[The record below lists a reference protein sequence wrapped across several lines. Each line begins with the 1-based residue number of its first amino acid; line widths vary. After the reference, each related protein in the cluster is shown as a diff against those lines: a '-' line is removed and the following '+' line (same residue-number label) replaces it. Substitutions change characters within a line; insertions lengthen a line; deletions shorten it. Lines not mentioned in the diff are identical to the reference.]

1 MRRYTPLLL
10 TAFVAAFLAVL
21 GTVYLGTFADKKGL
35 QPGKTI
41 TVYTTL
47 PVEQAEMLA
56 QEYEKS
62 ANVRIAFKA
71 MGTEE
76 LSSRLKKEANKSG
89 ADLVLA
95 SRQVLEPAAAAGAF
109 VPYGS
114 EAADSVSD
122 ALKSEDDAWVGVWY
136 DPIVFC
142 VNSDY
147 LALTVRQCRHLL
159 PNQRGQIATLCGFL
173 RADRIRVFDH
183 INQVAAVRI
192 AVNYGLIERHQ
203 RGRRCDCLLSS
214 LVCHAPEAKRRFDRL
229 ADVPGGPSCPRFT
242 LPGEGEGGGNKRQTA
257 HLQQVFQVNTRATF
271 QNAHVSDGNF
281 VDQAPVPL
289 HQRPLRVLVVW
300 IELKSGNKLFHGL
313 ARLLVLIR
321 NARSFPKWPYYTGFI
336 FVLACWRVN
345 AVTTNGGT
353 LL

>member
-147 LALTVRQCRHLL
+147 LALMTRIPSTWEELAAYPGIRIGMTDFLAADAPQQLMFTLAAEYGEPAAFRILAGLHPKVVQYVKYLSTPVRMAGMGEVDVSIAVQSETLRYINQGYPLKIVYPSDGTAYLL
-159 PNQRGQIATLCGFL
+159 MGMGLINEKSPEARAFMDWLLSDEAQLALQRENQFYIPANQATLAYKMLTGKNLILFEKQPEYTKEQRKAML
-173 RADRIRVFDH
+173 DRWLKE
-183 INQVAAVRI
+183 VR
-192 AVNYGLIERHQ
+192 
-203 RGRRCDCLLSS
+203 
-214 LVCHAPEAKRRFDRL
+214 
-229 ADVPGGPSCPRFT
+229 
-242 LPGEGEGGGNKRQTA
+242 
-257 HLQQVFQVNTRATF
+257 FQ
-271 QNAHVSDGNF
+271 
-281 VDQAPVPL
+281 
-289 HQRPLRVLVVW
+289 
-300 IELKSGNKLFHGL
+300 
-313 ARLLVLIR
+313 
-321 NARSFPKWPYYTGFI
+321 
-336 FVLACWRVN
+336 
-345 AVTTNGGT
+345 
-353 LL
+353 